1 MRYPRPSRLMG
12 AALSGAVLQASGAR
26 TRDLTPVSRDWQ
38 TWFLLGAS
46 VKIFRPTLLAA
57 IGAVIAMPL
66 GFAAAQDG
74 SNESS
79 RSVEEQGGGVLER
92 DPANAAPSND
102 VFPIRPGETLE
113 EYQGRINEAGV
124 LLKDCPELKSFFT
137 DPEKVKFIEEYFG
150 PEFAEKGKFI
160 GGCPDAQLFHQR

>member
-1 MRYPRPSRLMG
+1 M
-12 AALSGAVLQASGAR
+12 
-26 TRDLTPVSRDWQ
+26 SRDWQ

-160 GGCPDAQLFHQR
+160 GGCPDAQLFEASFERAVSGGEGEIK